1 MISEMRSRADIIRA
15 LTTRFGNKKTLVE
28 EFKSNLRRNHH
39 SDKQRPVAA
48 TDYVTTAL
56 TKIKRMMRIATE
68 EDLMTE
74 HANIKPEEPVLQV
87 MSNHPTLVPTRPSL
101 GGCTASRT
109 GTGFVRSE
117 QVFEILNACLSLA
130 EDSLLH
136 IRTTHDVM
144 GDNFRHCKTWF

>member
-87 MSNHPTLVPTRPSL
+87 MSNHPTLAPY
-101 GGCTASRT
+101 A
-109 GTGFVRSE
+109 
-117 QVFEILNACLSLA
+117 A
-130 EDSLLH
+130 ESGRLYGKQN
-136 IRTTHDVM
+136 RNRV
-144 GDNFRHCKTWF
+144 C